1 MGILAVVAGATIVAA
16 VMLSAVKTVILP
28 RNAQTLITRGLFRS
42 VFSVLKRVAHLSPS
56 AYQESV
62 LALIAPIALVTLPVV
77 WVFFILN
84 GFALMFWGTSEMSII
99 EAVAISGSSIT
110 TLGFVPAEGQLHSA
124 FAFSEAIIGLIIIA
138 LLITFLPS
146 LYTAFVKREIRVA
159 KFEVRA
165 GDPPTAVEFL
175 ARQHAIGWLDDLDP
189 YWLSW
194 EQWFAEIEESHTTFP
209 MLTLFRSPSPSR
221 SWITAAGAVLDAASI
236 TQAALP
242 EHSSSAAAVTIRA
255 GFSALRN
262 IAAIFRVD
270 FDPDPAPTDP
280 IAVTRAEFDEVLA
293 RLIEE
298 GIPVTEDHDEAWAA
312 FAGWRVN
319 YDAVLLAL
327 AQFTAAPVAPWVS
340 DRSAPGRQARTL
352 MGRKRR
358 QAS

>member
-1 MGILAVVAGATIVAA
+1 MGILATIFGISIVSA

-28 RNAQTLITRGLFRS
+28 RNAQTLITRGLFRT
-42 VFSVLKRVAHLSPS
+42 VFVALKRVAHFSPS

-84 GFALMFWGTSEMSII
+84 GFALMYWGTGDMSFTDAI
-99 EAVAISGSSIT
+99 AISGSSIT
-110 TLGFVPAEGQLHSA
+110 TLGFVPASGQLHLA
-124 FAFSEAIIGLIIIA
+124 FAFAEAIIGLIIIA

-146 LYTAFVKREIRVA
+146 LYTAFVKREIRVT

-175 ARQHAIGWLDDLDP
+175 VRQNAIGWLDNMDP
-189 YWLSW
+189 YWLAW

-242 EHSSSAAAVTIRA
+242 EHRSSAAAVTIRA

-262 IAAIFRVD
+262 IADIFQVD
-270 FDPDPAPTDP
+270 FDPSPKPTDP
-280 IAVTRAEFDEVLA
+280 IAVTRAEFDEALQ
-293 RLIEE
+293 RLTEAE
-298 GIPVTEDHDEAWAA
+298 IPIVEDWDEAWAA
-312 FAGWRVN
+312 FSGWRVN
-319 YDAVLLAL
+319 YDTVLLAL

-340 DRSAPGRQARTL
+340 DRSAPGYQARRL
-352 MGRKRR
+352 MSRR
-358 QAS
+358 RR